1 MDCLNTREKWKRIA
15 SVRQSRAPR
24 ILPNP
29 LCYKRSLAVS
39 VGSTHG
45 QKSRLDLELL
55 NKIAESTRIPLVMH
69 GGSGIHP
76 DDIKVAA
83 SLNVYKVNIGAA
95 LIPGFVE
102 GLEEAAALPSDHEPR
117 HQQILRHVTAKLRD
131 IARHRIS
138 LFGASGHGRKLV
150 EQLAVA
156 KDDLQDRVQ
165 RA

>member
-1 MDCLNTREKWKRIA
+1 
-15 SVRQSRAPR
+15 
-24 ILPNP
+24 
-29 LCYKRSLAVS
+29 
-39 VGSTHG
+39 
-45 QKSRLDLELL
+45 
-55 NKIAESTRIPLVMH
+55 MH

-138 LFGASGHGRKLV
+138 LFGAPGHGRKLV